1 MPISWTLLK
10 ELLYISSCSCFMAN
24 DQLEHISFALLNVR
38 SLANKPFIINDI
50 VNSCSIDI
58 FFQQDILIFFKMLPF
73 CFEMVKK
80 SDVMWNISLSLSICP
95 SHQFTFTFKFTVQSS
110 KSHPFYKT
118 SVFCQNLPSWQRSW
132 KNLIA
137 GQLIDHMNGNRQI
150 SFSQV
155 FGLVTA
161 LRQHL

>member
-58 FFQQDILIFFKMLPF
+58 FFQQDILIFFFKCCLFVLKWSKKVMLCEIFHSACPS
-73 CFEMVKK
+73 VRAI
-80 SDVMWNISLSLSICP
+80 SSLSP
-95 SHQFTFTFKFTVQSS
+95 SSSQFKAQKAIHFTK
-110 KSHPFYKT
+110 HPFFIKT
-118 SVFCQNLPSWQRSW
+118 SLP
-132 KNLIA
+132 
-137 GQLIDHMNGNRQI
+137 GNGPGKI
-150 SFSQV
+150 
-155 FGLVTA
+155 
-161 LRQHL
+161 